1 MGRLLACLLAL
12 GFADGAGVEPI
23 LDSEMGTGA
32 GRRPHILFLMVDQM
46 DGRLLDDA
54 TPQFKPP
61 LPNLRALAADG
72 VYFPQAYSS
81 SPQCVP
87 ARSSMLAGRYPSQIK
102 VWDNWVGIASVNG
115 SLDNIDS
122 HCAKTFSE
130 ETCRRFAIEQK
141 VNGTFIDALAASG
154 YNVTLWG
161 KMHAGAGLHHYS
173 GRIDAWPW
181 GGKRLPKA
189 AMEWTRALG
198 LTPDQEVPGLPT
210 EDDLQ
215 RPATGPLD
223 YAASR
228 SCTELLDSGLFKSST
243 HQFLY
248 CSLLV
253 PHSPFWTNATYL
265 AQVPD
270 LGNYSLPQW
279 PPKLEVHPADEYT
292 SRTKKL
298 WRLDETSPEK
308 VAHLR
313 KVYFS
318 MCIEADQLLGS
329 IIDAFRRSSSFD
341 DAYVIMLGDH
351 GEHATE
357 NRMLGKNS
365 FFEAAA
371 RVPLMMAGPGI
382 SKGQVIQDLT
392 SLYDI
397 FPTVLDMAGVE
408 PSIQPVG
415 ESLLPVA
422 KEHQKK
428 KKKDFVVAEYHSV
441 FSATGSFMIRQ
452 GHFKLIAYAPLMP
465 GAAAWPPQLF
475 DLHADPWEKHNIA
488 PNSPSDVQRLM
499 ELLDQELDM
508 KAADA
513 AKKMFDKEMFL
524 HFWYHATGS
533 AQHCF
538 NAMRR
543 VYASFSAAD
552 AQKLAQWLGKPC
564 PVTEILV

>member
-1 MGRLLACLLAL
+1 MGRHIFCLLAL
-12 GFADGAGVEPI
+12 GFACDGAA
-23 LDSEMGTGA
+23 D
-32 GRRPHILFLMVDQM
+32 RRPHILFLMVDQM
-46 DGRLLDDA
+46 DGRLLDDTA
-54 TPQFKPP
+54 PQFKPP
-61 LPNLRALAADG
+61 LPNLRALAGDG
-72 VYFPQAYSS
+72 AYFPQAYSS

-115 SLDNIDS
+115 SLDDIDS
-122 HCAKTFSE
+122 HCTKTFSG
-130 ETCRRFAIEQK
+130 ETCRRFAVEQK
-141 VNGTFIDALAASG
+141 VKGTFVDALATSG

-161 KMHAGAGLHHYS
+161 KMHAGAGLQRYS
-173 GRIDAWPW
+173 GKIDAWPW

-198 LTPDQEVPGLPT
+198 LTPTQDIPGLPT

-228 SCTELLDSGLFKSST
+228 SCTELLDAGLFRSST
-243 HQFLY
+243 PQFLY

-270 LGNYSLPQW
+270 LGNYSLPKW

-292 SRTKKL
+292 SKAKKL
-298 WRLDETSPEK
+298 WRMDETSPEK

-371 RVPLMMAGPGI
+371 RVPLMIAGPGI
-382 SKGQVIQDLT
+382 AKGQVIQDLT

-408 PSIQPVG
+408 SSIQPVG

-422 KEHQKK
+422 KEHRKK
-428 KKKDFVVAEYHSV
+428 KADFVVAEYHSV

-452 GHFKLIAYAPLMP
+452 GHLKLIACAPLMP
-465 GAAAWPPQLF
+465 GSTAWPPQLF

-488 PNSPSDVQRLM
+488 PKSPSDVQRLM
-499 ELLDQELDM
+499 ELLDQELDLQ
-508 KAADA
+508 AADA
-513 AKKMFDKEMFL
+513 AKKMFDKEMFSQ
-524 HFWYHATGS
+524 FWYHATGG

-538 NAMRR
+538 EAMRR

>member
-1 MGRLLACLLAL
+1 
-12 GFADGAGVEPI
+12 
-23 LDSEMGTGA
+23 
-32 GRRPHILFLMVDQM
+32 
-46 DGRLLDDA
+46 
-54 TPQFKPP
+54 
-61 LPNLRALAADG
+61 
-72 VYFPQAYSS
+72 
-81 SPQCVP
+81 
-87 ARSSMLAGRYPSQIK
+87 
-102 VWDNWVGIASVNG
+102 
-115 SLDNIDS
+115 
-122 HCAKTFSE
+122 
-130 ETCRRFAIEQK
+130 
-141 VNGTFIDALAASG
+141 
-154 YNVTLWG
+154 
-161 KMHAGAGLHHYS
+161 
-173 GRIDAWPW
+173 
-181 GGKRLPKA
+181 
-189 AMEWTRALG
+189 
-198 LTPDQEVPGLPT
+198 
-210 EDDLQ
+210 
-215 RPATGPLD
+215 
-223 YAASR
+223 
-228 SCTELLDSGLFKSST
+228 
-243 HQFLY
+243 
-248 CSLLV
+248 
-253 PHSPFWTNATYL
+253 
-265 AQVPD
+265 
-270 LGNYSLPQW
+270 
-279 PPKLEVHPADEYT
+279 
-292 SRTKKL
+292 
-298 WRLDETSPEK
+298 
-308 VAHLR
+308 
-313 KVYFS
+313 
-318 MCIEADQLLGS
+318 
-329 IIDAFRRSSSFD
+329 
-341 DAYVIMLGDH
+341 
-351 GEHATE
+351 
-357 NRMLGKNS
+357 
-365 FFEAAA
+365 
-371 RVPLMMAGPGI
+371 MMAGPGI